1 MTGVEIRELEAFLA
15 LAEELHFGRAAAR
28 LYLTQSRISQLLR
41 ALEQRIGARLVER
54 TSRSVRLTPLG
65 EQFLTGL
72 RPAYTALHTVLDDA
86 RHAARELKGGL
97 RLGFQGVTNDY
108 LLTALDTFQRRFP
121 DCVTDLVEVPLSD
134 PFGALYRREVD
145 AAVVLLPVH
154 EPDLIVGPVFS
165 RQPPMLAV
173 SGKHPLVG
181 RASLTAQ
188 DLTDCP
194 LIEVGGPAPD
204 YWTRAQSRAGLPSD
218 PGTPPPPTV
227 GTLAEGL
234 ALVAADRGT
243 MLLCR
248 PTGTYHQHPA
258 VTYIPVTGL
267 RDSALALVWHRDRTT
282 ARIRAFA
289 ESLTTATESAADE
302 PSQGQKNP
310 SSLLLS

>member
-15 LAEELHFGRAAAR
+15 LAEELHFGRAAER
-28 LYLTQSRISQLLR
+28 MYLTQSRVSQLLR

-72 RPAYTALHTVLDDA
+72 RPAYTALHAVLDDA
-86 RHAARELKGGL
+86 REAARELKGAL
-97 RLGFQGVTNDY
+97 RLGFQGVTNDG
-108 LLTALDTFQRRFP
+108 LLQALDDFQRRFP
-121 DCVTDLVEVPLSD
+121 DCDTDLVEVPLSD

-145 AAVVLLPVH
+145 AAVVLLPVR
-154 EPDLIVGPVFS
+154 EPDLVVGPVFS

-173 SGKHPLVG
+173 SGKHPFAG
-181 RASLTAQ
+181 RAVLTAR
-188 DLTDCP
+188 DLADCP
-194 LIEVGGPAPD
+194 LIEVCGPAPD
-204 YWTRAQSRAGLPSD
+204 YWIRAQSRAGLPAE
-218 PGTPPPPTV
+218 PATPAPTV

-258 VTYIPVTGL
+258 VTYIPVIGL

-289 ESLTTATESAADE
+289 ESLTRATGSDD
-302 PSQGQKNP
+302 QKKP
-310 SSLLLS
+310 SSLLPS